1 MQGSRKLFFCV
12 LLLLSFAGS
21 TGYASAAL
29 PTAGKVNETPW
40 VLELPAMPS
49 QWQAENTHARIVI
62 FRLQRDHDNYALLP
76 LNVFINKDY
85 HASLYPEHQAVG
97 ASVCP
102 GVVSLA
108 VTPGNRKHGIVGP
121 VQEATVVTPVL
132 QAGKTYFYQIV
143 MDDSGKAVGRW
154 VDDAQAKAVLA
165 SVKVQAH
172 TLSRVAGRQE
182 CPSASYMLN
191 VSALFMFDKYS
202 VDGLLPGAADNIH
215 RLAKKINADYQ
226 SINKIVVV
234 GHADPLGD
242 WQRNQFVSEQRARTV
257 MSQLMLAGIPA
268 SKLSVRGVGS
278 ATLAIADCNK
288 YKKRGDVIGCNQ
300 PNRRVEVEVYGIR
313 NVEQSKDEKA
323 MDVAFG
329 NSVTK

>member
-12 LLLLSFAGS
+12 LLLLSFAVS
-21 TGYASAAL
+21 TGYASASKL
-29 PTAGKVNETPW
+29 PSGKVNETPW
-40 VLELPAMPS
+40 VMELPAKPS
-49 QWQAENTHARIVI
+49 QWQTESTRARVVI
-62 FRLQRDHDNYALLP
+62 FRLQRDHDKYALLP

-97 ASVCP
+97 ISVCP
-102 GVVSLA
+102 GVASLV
-108 VTPGNRKHGIVGP
+108 VTPGNRKSGIVGLAP
-121 VQEATVVTPVL
+121 GSDVFTPAL
-132 QAGKTYFYQIV
+132 QAGKAYFYQITV
-143 MDDSGKAVGRW
+143 NESGKAVGRW
-154 VDDAQAKAVLA
+154 VDDVQAKAALA

-172 TLSRVAGRQE
+172 TLSRLEESQG

-191 VSALFMFDKYS
+191 VSALFKFDKYS
-202 VDGLLPGAADNIH
+202 VEGLLPGAVDNIH
-215 RLAKKINADYQ
+215 RLVRNINVDYQ

-257 MSQLMLAGIPA
+257 MSQFMLAGIPA

-278 ATLAIADCNK
+278 ATPAIADCNK

-300 PNRRVEVEVYGIR
+300 PNRRVEIEVYGIR
-313 NVEQSKDEKA
+313 NVEQLKGEKA

-329 NSVTK
+329 NPVTK

>member
-1 MQGSRKLFFCV
+1 MPGSRKLFFCV

-21 TGYASAAL
+21 TGYASAAI
-29 PTAGKVNETPW
+29 PAAGKVNETPW
-40 VLELPAMPS
+40 VMELSAMPS
-49 QWQAENTHARIVI
+49 QWQAENTRARIVI

-97 ASVCP
+97 ISVCP
-102 GVVSLA
+102 GVASLV
-108 VTPGNRKHGIVGP
+108 VTPGNRKNGIVGLA
-121 VQEATVVTPVL
+121 QGTNVVTPSL
-132 QAGKTYFYQIV
+132 QAGKTYFYQIA
-143 MDDSGKAVGRW
+143 MDESGKAVGRW
-154 VDDAQAKAVLA
+154 VDEAQAKAVLA

-172 TLSRVAGRQE
+172 TLSRVAGHQE

-191 VSALFMFDKYS
+191 VSALFMFDKYN
-202 VDGLLPGAADNIH
+202 VEGLLPGAADNIH
-215 RLAKKINADYQ
+215 RLARKINGDYQ

-257 MSQLMLAGIPA
+257 MSQLMLAGIPV

-278 ATLAIADCNK
+278 ATPAIADCNK

-313 NVEQSKDEKA
+313 NAEQSKDEKA

-329 NSVTK
+329 SSVTK